1 MDFDPNLLDKSVLA
15 NLRDNSRTK
24 EAILDAIGRRNSTE
38 DEGGSNWEIYRDTI
52 RAAYKAAM
60 PMETQ
65 DHPQLIEQDM
75 KEAQGAIPESQDY
88 EYNKLYEST
97 EEEVGYKMSDG

>member
-38 DEGGSNWEIYRDTI
+38 DEGGSNW
-52 RAAYKAAM
+52 
-60 PMETQ
+60 
-65 DHPQLIEQDM
+65 
-75 KEAQGAIPESQDY
+75 
-88 EYNKLYEST
+88 
-97 EEEVGYKMSDG
+97 